1 MSVCPFMAWAWSPSH
16 CLPALHI
23 SHPQVKSEKI
33 NSCCPTCSD
42 SDLEQRSSKL
52 APQSVLVHL
61 THQERQAEANSKLA
75 RALMAL
81 PGQPATGALNLLLV
95 QSKASSGVAASRW
108 LTRRL
113 SSCLPVV
120 CWRITYQFPMEWESL
135 ERSFPN
141 LVWKYSLE
149 PCNWSLVWA

>member
-1 MSVCPFMAWAWSPSH
+1 MPIYGMGLVPLPLPSCPSHQSPSGEIRENKQL
-16 CLPALHI
+16 LPHLLRQWFRAALL
-23 SHPQVKSEKI
+23 KAG
-33 NSCCPTCSD
+33 T
-42 SDLEQRSSKL
+42 
-52 APQSVLVHL
+52 SVLVHL
-61 THQERQAEANSKLA
+61 NHQERQAEANSKLA

-108 LTRRL
+108 LTHRL